1 MEKKIDNE
9 YLNNRMA
16 EIVSQNNFFDV
27 ILQLKEFEKE
37 YKTSDFYKTTK
48 LNLMDLIKDARLF
61 YLTNVQ
67 YLVQKINEVFEN
79 INSEKLLQI
88 LDETGD
94 ILEANNQATLEQIKE
109 FKEAGGEELIEKEKI
124 VQLLGKKVS

>member
-9 YLNNRMA
+9 YLNNRLA
-16 EIVSQNNFFDV
+16 EIVNQDNFFDV

-48 LNLMDLIKDARLF
+48 LNLMDLIKDARIF

-67 YLVQKINEVFEN
+67 YIVKKINEVFEN
-79 INSEKLLQI
+79 VNSEKLLEI
-88 LDETGD
+88 LDETGN

-109 FKEAGGEELIEKEKI
+109 FKDAGGEEIIEKEKI
-124 VQLLGKKVS
+124 IQLLGKKN

>member
-9 YLNNRMA
+9 YLNNRLA
-16 EIVSQNNFFDV
+16 EIVNQDNFFDV

-48 LNLMDLIKDARLF
+48 LNLMDLIKDARIF

-67 YLVQKINEVFEN
+67 YIVKKINEVFEN
-79 INSEKLLQI
+79 INSEKLLEI

-109 FKEAGGEELIEKEKI
+109 FKDAGGEDIIEKEKI
-124 VQLLGKKVS
+124 VQLLGRKN

>member
-9 YLNNRMA
+9 YLNSRLA
-16 EIVSQNNFFDV
+16 EIVNQDNFFDV

-48 LNLMDLIKDARLF
+48 LNLMDLIKDARIF

-67 YLVQKINEVFEN
+67 YIVKKINEVFEN
-79 INSEKLLQI
+79 VNSEKLLEI

-94 ILEANNQATLEQIKE
+94 ILEANNQAILEQIKE
-109 FKEAGGEELIEKEKI
+109 FKDAGGEEIIEKEKI
-124 VQLLGKKVS
+124 IQLLGKKN

>member
-48 LNLMDLIKDARLF
+48 INLMDLIKDARLF

-124 VQLLGKKVS
+124 VQLLGKKVN

>member
-9 YLNNRMA
+9 YLNDRLA
-16 EIVSQNNFFDV
+16 EIVNQDNFFDV

-48 LNLMDLIKDARLF
+48 LNLMDLIKDARIF
-61 YLTNVQ
+61 YLTNVK
-67 YLVQKINEVFEN
+67 YIVKKINEVFEN
-79 INSEKLLQI
+79 VNSEKLLEI

-109 FKEAGGEELIEKEKI
+109 FKDAGGEEIIEKEKI
-124 VQLLGKKVS
+124 VQLLGKKVN